1 MKQMSSN
8 QIREAFLQFF
18 QSKGHKIIPSA
29 SLIPEDPT
37 ILFTIAGMVPFK
49 PIFLGQTKS
58 NLKRATTSQKCLR
71 TNDIENVGKTAR
83 HHTFFEMLGNFSFG
97 DYFKK
102 EAIQWSWEFFT
113 KVIGFPEDKLH
124 VSIYKED
131 EEAFSLWHGLI
142 GLPEDRIVRL
152 GEEDNFWKVG
162 PEGPCGPCSEIY
174 IDLGPER
181 SSHQGGGVGVD
192 ERYLEL
198 WNLVF
203 MQYNRS
209 PDGSLQPLPSQNIDT
224 GLGLERIASV
234 LQNVSSDFETD
245 LFFPIIQYTAQKAGL
260 SYGKSKKDDIA
271 LKVIA
276 DHVRAL
282 VFMISDGILPSNEGR
297 GYVLRMLLRRAYRY
311 GKVLDFNEPFLYD
324 VAPQVIELMQT
335 AYPEL
340 REREKEVYEIIL
352 TEEKRF
358 QETLSLGLN
367 ILENYIQKLKSNNQ
381 KVLSGKDAFTL
392 YDTYGFPLEITKDI
406 LSESGLSVDEKEYE
420 NYMLEQKERSRKS
433 WGRGKADYELSE
445 QQEKLYRSLKSRF
458 GDTRFCGYDQIS
470 AHTKIVALLQDNK
483 EVEQLAAGES
493 GLMVLEETPFYAE
506 KGGQKGDTGTIISS
520 DDDSRKAL
528 AQVYDTQMPLEG
540 LIIHYI
546 QVEKGLFR
554 KNQLVKAQ
562 IDNEERIAIAANH
575 TATHLLHYAL
585 REVLG
590 NHVKQA
596 GSSVTCERLR
606 FDYNH
611 YAPLKK
617 EEWEQIEKLVN
628 QKIAENHQVT
638 SELTSLHTA
647 LQKGAIAL
655 FGEKYGDEVRMIDIG
670 GFSRELCGGTHLDQ
684 TSRIGIFKIISEQGI
699 GSGLRRIEAV
709 TRDRAW
715 KIIKEEEM
723 ILQELQKLLDTPQER
738 LLQKVEQLLAEHE
751 SLKQEYRLLW
761 KNMLPYRL
769 EKIIQERKIIKG
781 INVVSGLLDTNDKT
795 ELRTAGDLIKEKIK
809 SGIIIL
815 ATTSKEN
822 KINLIVMVTD
832 DLINKGYDAGKIIT
846 PLAQAIDG
854 EGGGKRHFAQAGGTN
869 LNKLRSLFQNIEKY
883 LQL

>member
-49 PIFLGQTKS
+49 PIFLGQTKT

-470 AHTKIVALLQDNK
+470 AHTKIAALLQDNK

-638 SELTSLHTA
+638 SELTNLHTA

-684 TSRIGIFKIISEQGI
+684 TSRIGIFKILSEQGI

-781 INVVSGLLDTNDKT
+781 INVVSAILDTNDKT
-795 ELRTAGDLIKEKIK
+795 ELRVAGDLIKEKIK

-815 ATTSKEN
+815 ATTSKEK

-869 LNKLRSLFQNIEKY
+869 LNKLRTLFQNIEKY